1 MYSMKKLMKRI
12 YFKSNSS
19 SKGQSFVELSIVIL
33 LLMLLAGGIAEF
45 GVLLNRYLNLL
56 DGVREA
62 ARYSASYDPFAPCTG
77 SSTPDS
83 DGVCKLFWNNAE
95 IQAVQVISPVEL
107 SRPRNDDIVLSFF
120 TVDGDGATCVR
131 HIVRY
136 PTYEGENGY
145 SWVKYGDGTTAGTG
159 TANKTSQQSTAAV
172 HAMMNDCAP
181 PVSVMLVEIFYNY
194 PQTLKAPFYEQAFP
208 DPIPTYVFA
217 VMPLKSVTIP

>member
-1 MYSMKKLMKRI
+1 
-12 YFKSNSS
+12 
-19 SKGQSFVELSIVIL
+19 

-62 ARYSASYDPFAPCTG
+62 SRYSASYDPFAPCTG
-77 SSTPDS
+77 SGHLDG
-83 DGVCKLFWNNAE
+83 DGVCSEYYDNAE
-95 IQAVQVISPVEL
+95 LQAVHVISPVEL
-107 SRPRNDDIVLSFF
+107 VPSRNDDIVISFF

-145 SWVKYGDGTTAGTG
+145 SWVKYGDGTHTGTG

-172 HAMMNDCAP
+172 HAQMNDCAP

-208 DPIPTYVFA
+208 DPIPTYVYA
-217 VMPLKSVTIP
+217 IMPLKSVTIPP